1 MPEFDTTIHI
11 LAHLDNQNSPNLI
24 MNAFFNMRQGLRY
37 IWENDMKTQ
46 VAIIGGGPSGLLL
59 AQLLHTRGI
68 DSVVLERKT
77 KDYVLGR
84 IRAGVLE
91 QGLVKLMEEAG
102 CADRLHAEGILH
114 DGTLV
119 SYGDEMFRV
128 DFTEHTGTP
137 VVVYGQTEVTRDLY
151 DAREAAG
158 GKIEFNVED
167 VVIHG
172 ADTDAPHIEYT
183 VDGQPQRLDC
193 DFIAGC
199 DGFHGV
205 SRQTI
210 PLDVR
215 KEYEK
220 VYPFGW
226 LGILS
231 ETPPVN
237 HELIYANSPRGFA
250 LCSMRNDNLSRYYIQ
265 CSLSDKPED
274 WTDEAFWKELKRRI
288 PADQAENLVTGPS
301 IEKSIA
307 PLRSFV
313 TEPMRSGRLFLCGDA
328 AHIVPPTGAKGLNTA
343 ASDVHYLYNGLR
355 DFYENNSSDGIDSY
369 SEKALAR
376 VWKAE
381 RFSWWFSSLMH
392 TYPDQSEFDLKM
404 QVAEIEFLRSNKAA
418 QKSMAENYVGLPY

>member
-1 MPEFDTTIHI
+1 
-11 LAHLDNQNSPNLI
+11 
-24 MNAFFNMRQGLRY
+24 
-37 IWENDMKTQ
+37 MKTQ

-59 AQLLHTRGI
+59 SQLLHTRGI

-91 QGLVKLMEEAG
+91 QGFVELMEEAG
-102 CADRLHAEGILH
+102 CAERMHSEGFTH
-114 DGTLV
+114 DGTLI
-119 SYGDEMFRV
+119 SYGDEIFRI
-128 DFTEHTGTP
+128 DFTQHTGKP
-137 VVVYGQTEVTRDLY
+137 VMVYGQTEVTRDLY
-151 DAREAAG
+151 AARETAG

-167 VVIHG
+167 VVILG
-172 ADTDAPHIEYT
+172 ADSDTPRVSYSVGGDARTLE
-183 VDGQPQRLDC
+183 C
-193 DFIAGC
+193 DFVAGC

-237 HELIYANSPRGFA
+237 HELIYANSERGFA
-250 LCSMRNDNLSRYYIQ
+250 LCSMRNDKLSRYYIQ
-265 CSLSDKPED
+265 CSLSDSPED
-274 WTDEAFWKELKRRI
+274 WTDEAFWEELKRRI
-288 PADQAENLVTGPS
+288 PKEHADALIAGPS

-313 TEPMRSGRLFLCGDA
+313 TEPMRWGRLFLCGDA

-343 ASDVHYLYNGLR
+343 ASDIHYLYNGLK
-355 DFYENNSSDGIDSY
+355 DFYENGDTQGIDGY
-369 SEKALAR
+369 SEKALKR
-376 VWKAE
+376 IWKAE

-392 TYPDQSEFDLKM
+392 RYPDQSEFDLKM
-404 QVAEIEFLRSNKAA
+404 QIAEIEFLRSNDAA
-418 QKSMAENYVGLPY
+418 QRAMAENYVGLPY

>member
-1 MPEFDTTIHI
+1 
-11 LAHLDNQNSPNLI
+11 
-24 MNAFFNMRQGLRY
+24 
-37 IWENDMKTQ
+37 MKTQ
-46 VAIIGGGPSGLLL
+46 VVIIGGGPSGLLL
-59 AQLLHTRGI
+59 SQLLHVRGI

-77 KDYVLGR
+77 KDYVLSR

-91 QGLVKLMEEAG
+91 RGLLGLIREAG
-102 CADRLHAEGILH
+102 VAGRMEREGFAH
-114 DGTLV
+114 DGTLI
-119 SYGDEMFRV
+119 SYGDEMFRI
-128 DFTEHTGTP
+128 DFQQHTGES
-137 VVVYGQTEVTRDLY
+137 VMVYGQTEVTRDLY
-151 DAREAAG
+151 EAREAAN
-158 GKIEFNVED
+158 GKIVFEVDAVTIHDAKTDTPYVTFTADGED
-167 VVIHG
+167 HRI
-172 ADTDAPHIEYT
+172 
-183 VDGQPQRLDC
+183 DC
-193 DFIAGC
+193 DFITGC

-210 PLDVR
+210 PVDQR
-215 KEYEK
+215 REYEK

-231 ETPPVN
+231 QTPPVN

-250 LCSMRNDNLSRYYIQ
+250 LCSMRNENLSRYYIQ

-274 WTDEAFWKELKRRI
+274 WSDAAFWQELKRRI
-288 PADQAENLVTGPS
+288 PADQADRLVTGPS

-313 TEPMRSGRLFLCGDA
+313 TEPMQWGRLFLCGDA

-355 DFYENNSSDGIDSY
+355 QFYETGDPAGIDSY
-369 SEKALAR
+369 SQKALAR

-392 TYPDQSEFDLKM
+392 RYPDQSEFDLKM
-404 QVAEIEFLRSNKAA
+404 QVAELEFLRSNEAA
-418 QKSMAENYVGLPY
+418 QKAMAENYVGLPY

>member
-1 MPEFDTTIHI
+1 
-11 LAHLDNQNSPNLI
+11 
-24 MNAFFNMRQGLRY
+24 
-37 IWENDMKTQ
+37 MKTQ

-59 AQLLHTRGI
+59 SQLLYQRGI
-68 DSVVLERKT
+68 TSVVLERKT

-91 QGLVKLMEEAG
+91 QGLVSLMEEAG
-102 CADRLHAEGILH
+102 CAARLHAEGIAH
-114 DGTLV
+114 DGTLI

-128 DFTEHTGTP
+128 DFTEHTGKP
-137 VVVYGQTEVTRDLY
+137 VMVYGQTEVTRDLY
-151 DAREAAG
+151 DAREKAG
-158 GKIEFNVED
+158 GKIEFNAKD

-172 ADTDAPHIEYT
+172 ADTDAPQVRYSI
-183 VDGQPQRLDC
+183 DGQSYTLDC

-215 KEYEK
+215 REYEK

-231 ETPPVN
+231 E
-237 HELIYANSPRGFA
+237 R
-250 LCSMRNDNLSRYYIQ
+250 LSRYYIQ
-265 CSLSDKPED
+265 CSLSDRPED
-274 WTDEAFWKELKRRI
+274 WTDEAFWQELKRRI
-288 PADQAENLVTGPS
+288 PTEQAAKLVTGPS

-313 TEPMRSGRLFLCGDA
+313 TEPMRWGKLFLCGDA

-355 DFYENNSSDGIDSY
+355 DFYENNSTEGVDSY

-392 TYPDQSEFDLKM
+392 TYPDQSPFDLKM
-404 QVAEIEFLRSNKAA
+404 QAAEIEFLRSSKAA
-418 QKSMAENYVGLPY
+418 QHAMAENYVGLPY